1 MSFLVL
7 TLMTMASDWLTVFLL
22 LYLLIRRSSSD
33 ITSQK
38 VDKGTSSP
46 SNPKPDILQ
55 KVEGK
60 VQVNSETSDDW
71 MLVTQVCLDGG
82 EYCGF
87 LKSSGD
93 FVIHNVPP
101 GSYLVQV
108 FSPNYVF
115 DPVRVDISSKNGKIR
130 ARRVNLLKSSAVSQL
145 SYPLRFQAEE
155 QAKFFEKRE
164 SWSLLSTLKNPMVVH
179 IAWLAPVYNQLVLKN
194 YAIGATLGC
203 SFVVNDGS
211 STTYEKHGS

>member
-1 MSFLVL
+1 
-7 TLMTMASDWLTVFLL
+7 MTMASDWLTVFLL